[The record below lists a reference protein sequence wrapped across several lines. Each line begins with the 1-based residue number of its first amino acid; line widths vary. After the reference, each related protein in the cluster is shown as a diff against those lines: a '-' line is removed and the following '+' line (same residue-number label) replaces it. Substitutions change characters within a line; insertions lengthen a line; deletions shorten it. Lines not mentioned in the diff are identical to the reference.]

1 MDGTRE
7 PTQNPR
13 GPFAVSDY
21 VVGTRPGLCGTSD
34 HVCLDVAA
42 APGAGDHGSECP
54 LHWEVGVA
62 RTLQG
67 PHLHHHPWRPLS
79 LRGNS
84 CP

>member
-42 APGAGDHGSECP
+42 AAGAGDHGLLPSKP
-54 LHWEVGVA
+54 
-62 RTLQG
+62 
-67 PHLHHHPWRPLS
+67 
-79 LRGNS
+79 
-84 CP
+84 